1 MHADLVDHILSIV
14 LDRAHTDIQVARRLL
29 DIEVEQAMLQ
39 EDSFLYCGF
48 LVLLQLVFADSL
60 LALAH
65 ELLFLDER
73 YVILRSEKR
82 FRCFFPLFLRL
93 LGLPLHIKLR
103 FVVRDGQ
110 GVRPAACASCCAA
123 D

>member
-1 MHADLVDHILSIV
+1 
-14 LDRAHTDIQVARRLL
+14 
-29 DIEVEQAMLQ
+29 MLQ
-39 EDSFLYCGF
+39 EDSFLHRRF
-48 LVLLQLVFADSL
+48 FVLLQLVLADSL
-60 LALAH
+60 LALAY

-103 FVVRDGQ
+103 FVVRNGKS
-110 GVRPAACASCCAA
+110 VRPAACASCCAA
-123 D
+123 DYVAD